1 MLEDIKKIFII
12 LSPKQLRYLYILIIF
27 SLIVTIFELF
37 SIALIIPFI
46 DFLVG
51 EKSNFFFSFSDL
63 KFFLLNYL
71 NIHQLNLLLIL
82 FFIIFFF
89 IKTIFLSFFTY
100 KNTQF
105 VNTLY
110 KDLSVIIFRN
120 YLFQKYELYLN
131 SNSAKKVQN
140 LTNEV
145 SNFTSIYISSLIT
158 LISEIV
164 ILLSISAAL
173 LFVSF
178 SGFVSIFFLFSF
190 LSVIFIYMI
199 RKYLKNWSI
208 KKQNHQTI
216 FIKYIQEGLRNI
228 KYLKIAGI
236 ENKFLNEFSFHI
248 NEYTKIETKFI
259 SLSTLP
265 KYYIELFGILALSF
279 GFSIFYYF
287 QYQNYEILIILSV
300 FALAAIRI
308 LPSINKILNAII
320 KLKYGHASVIR
331 VYEEKKILDQIPRI
345 NNDLLNDRFKFNKEI
360 VLKNVSFSY
369 LNSGRVFLEN
379 INLTIPSNKIV
390 GIFGQSGSG
399 KTTLLDL
406 ISGIIEP
413 SSGNILVDGVD
424 VHKNCNLRP
433 WQNNISYV
441 QQSVFLFDDT
451 ILKNIIFAS
460 KDDHVDMNNIDNILN
475 VTRLK
480 DYLNKL
486 PNKINSKT
494 GELGNNL
501 SGGQRQKIGIARAL
515 YMNSKLLILDEATN
529 SLDEDNEIKILKEI
543 FLLKN
548 NQTIIIVSHKKEL
561 MSYCDIVLEV
571 NNKNINIKKI

>member
-1 MLEDIKKIFII
+1 MFDDIKKIFII
-12 LSPKQLRYLYILIIF
+12 LSPKQLRYIYILIIF
-27 SLIVTIFELF
+27 SLIASVFELF
-37 SIALIIPFI
+37 SIALIIPII
-46 DFLVG
+46 DILVG
-51 EKSNFFFSFSDL
+51 ESSNIFFSINNL
-63 KFFLLNYL
+63 KIFLLNYI
-71 NIHQLNLLLIL
+71 NINQLNFLLIF

-89 IKTIFLSFFTY
+89 TKTIFLSFFTY
-100 KNTQF
+100 KNSQF
-105 VNTLY
+105 INNLY
-110 KDLSVIIFRN
+110 KDLSVDIFRN

-145 SNFTSIYISSLIT
+145 SNFTSIYISSLII

-164 ILLSISAAL
+164 ILLSISVVL
-173 LFVSF
+173 LFASV
-178 SGFVSIFFLFSF
+178 SGFFSIFFLFSF
-190 LSVIFIYMI
+190 LSIIFIHAI
-199 RKYLKNWSI
+199 KKYLKNCSVT
-208 KKQNHQTI
+208 KQNHQTR

-228 KYLKIAGI
+228 KYLKISGI

-248 NEYTKIETKFI
+248 NEYVKIETKFV
-259 SLSTLP
+259 SLSSLP

-287 QYQNYEILIILSV
+287 QYQNYQILIILSV
-300 FALAAIRI
+300 FALSTIRI
-308 LPSINKILNAII
+308 LPSLNRILNAII
-320 KLKYGHASVIR
+320 KLRYGHASVIR
-331 VYEEKKILDQIPRI
+331 VYEEKKILQSTPIKKY
-345 NNDLLNDRFKFNKEI
+345 NLLNNRLKFNNEI
-360 VLKNVSFSY
+360 VIQNLSFSY
-369 LNSGRVFLEN
+369 LNSNRNLLEN
-379 INLTIPSNKIV
+379 INITIPMNKIV
-390 GIFGQSGSG
+390 GIFGLSGSG

-413 SSGNILVDGVD
+413 SSGKILVDGID
-424 VHKNCNLRP
+424 IHENFNLRQ

-460 KDDHVDMNNIDNILN
+460 KDDFPDKKNIDNILN
-475 VTRLK
+475 IVGLN

-515 YMNSKLLILDEATN
+515 YANPKLIILDEATN
-529 SLDEDNEIKILKEI
+529 SLDEESEIKILKEI
-543 FLLKN
+543 FLLKKN
-548 NQTIIIVSHKKEL
+548 KIIIIVSHKKEL
-561 MSYCDIVLEV
+561 MNYCDIIFEV
-571 NNKNINIKKI
+571 NNKNINVK

>member
-1 MLEDIKKIFII
+1 MFEDIKKIFII
-12 LSPKQLRYLYILIIF
+12 LSPKQLKYFYILIFF
-27 SLIVTIFELF
+27 SLIATILELF
-37 SIALIIPFI
+37 SIALIIPLI
-46 DFLVG
+46 DFLLG
-51 EKSNFFFSFSDL
+51 KNTNIFFSFNDL

-71 NIHQLNLLLIL
+71 NINQLNLLLIL
-82 FFIIFFF
+82 FFITFFF

-100 KNTQF
+100 KNTKF
-105 VNTLY
+105 VNNLY
-110 KDLSVIIFRN
+110 KDLSVTIFRN
-120 YLFQKYELYLN
+120 YLFQKYELHLN

-140 LTNEV
+140 LTNEI
-145 SNFTSIYISSLIT
+145 SNFTSIYISSLLI
-158 LISEIV
+158 LISEIF
-164 ILLSISAAL
+164 ILLSFSVLL

-178 SGFVSIFFLFSF
+178 SGFVSIFFLFGF
-190 LSVIFIYMI
+190 LSVIFIYI
-199 RKYLKNWSI
+199 IKKYLKNWSFN
-208 KKQNHQTI
+208 KQNHQTT

-228 KYLKIAGI
+228 KYLKISGI
-236 ENKFLNEFSFHI
+236 ENKFLNEFFFQI

-259 SLSTLP
+259 TLSSLP

-279 GFSIFYYF
+279 SFSIFYYF
-287 QYQNYEILIILSV
+287 EYQNYEILIILSI
-300 FALAAIRI
+300 FALSTIRI
-308 LPSINKILNAII
+308 LPSVNKIINAIV

-331 VYEEKKILDQIPRI
+331 VYEEKKILHKIPKT
-345 NNDLLNDRFKFNKEI
+345 NNNLLNDRLKFNKEI
-360 VLKNVSFSY
+360 ILQNVSFCYS
-369 LNSGRVFLEN
+369 NSDKVLLEN
-379 INLTIPSNKIV
+379 INLTIPTNRIV

-424 VHKNCNLRP
+424 IHKKHNLRL

-451 ILKNIIFAS
+451 ILKNLIFAS
-460 KDDHVDMNNIDNILN
+460 KDEEVDMNSINNILN

-480 DYLNKL
+480 DYLDKL

-515 YMNSKLLILDEATN
+515 YMNSKLLMLDEATN
-529 SLDEDNEIKILKEI
+529 SLDEDNEIKILKKI
-543 FLLKN
+543 FLLKKN
-548 NQTIIIVSHKKEL
+548 KTIIIVSHKKEL
-561 MSYCDIVLEV
+561 MKYCDIVLEV
-571 NNKNINIKKI
+571 NNKNTNIKI